1 MARYYKQF
9 ATDNEWGMG
18 MTQDL
23 LDYLITLISPPDAS
37 AIYICNVDGA
47 DWDYIAKWGTNSIP
61 GLIVG
66 GTPTE
71 EQAKELLRVLRPGGH
86 LLLVAPDEE
95 KTGHTGACTIEDAGF
110 EIRDT
115 ILLVQEPGKLHYV
128 PKTSRTERELGA
140 GVYVKTGDG
149 GKTSNIHNIHPTVKT
164 VQLMVR
170 LLADVPTDEGPV
182 VDPFMGSGSTGMACL
197 ETGHDF
203 IGIEREEQYLGI
215 ADARIRQHDTIPRPH
230 GNAEI
235 ISEFKPPEVT
245 PEQEQAIVEDA
256 FPWEF
261 GDE

>member
-1 MARYYKQF
+1 
-9 ATDNEWGMG
+9 

-23 LDYLITLISPPDAS
+23 LDYLIKMISPPDLPAV
-37 AIYICNVDGA
+37 YIKNVSDIDGWIAEEWA
-47 DWDYIAKWGTNSIP
+47 DNSIP

-71 EQAKELLRVLRPGGH
+71 EQSKELLRVLRPGGH

-128 PKTSRTERELGA
+128 PKASRREREIGKGVHVALGE
-140 GVYVKTGDG
+140 D
-149 GKTSNIHNIHPTVKT
+149 GKTDKIHNLHPTVKS
-164 VQLMVR
+164 VGLMVR
-170 LLADVPTDEGPV
+170 LMHDVPKGEGPV

-235 ISEFKPPEVT
+235 ISDFKPPETT
-245 PEQEQAIVEDA
+245 PEQEQAIVEDM
-256 FPWEF
+256 FPWER
-261 GDE
+261 GDDE